1 MILVLIIT
9 SAITIF
15 VFLTTIGILWFR
27 KPSKEMILIFS
38 GMISLYSF
46 VCSFLAILSMQM
58 KGIWLPLI
66 YCFFSAIVG
75 VVLVFSALEFCTK
88 SEK

>member
-1 MILVLIIT
+1 MILVLII
-9 SAITIF
+9 SSVITIF

-27 KPSKEMILIFS
+27 KPSKEIILIFS

-46 VCSFLAILSMQM
+46 VCSFLAILSIQM
-58 KGIWLPLI
+58 KGMWLPLI
-66 YCFFSAIVG
+66 FCVFSAFVG